1 MSEEGIFYLVLFF
14 NQLADCCVL
23 RLRLQLPQPQLP
35 QQHSYCRRSRCRAAI
50 VDAAAVVVA
59 SVAAATVAVV
69 AAATPLLAAAAV
81 SAAAVAATAVVAA
94 VAVSAA
100 AVAAAVACYS
110 CTIKVSEELIFNLFL
125 AINQLNWLIVVF
137 SDCSGSSH
145 NRGFHCVLLL
155 LSLPKSDGAY
165 CDIGCFLFGQV
176 MLGR

>member
-1 MSEEGIFYLVLFF
+1 M
-14 NQLADCCVL
+14 
-23 RLRLQLPQPQLP
+23 
-35 QQHSYCRRSRCRAAI
+35 
-50 VDAAAVVVA
+50 
-59 SVAAATVAVV
+59 
-69 AAATPLLAAAAV
+69 AAAAV

-176 MLGR
+176 MLAR

>member
-1 MSEEGIFYLVLFF
+1 MFF
-14 NQLADCCVL
+14 QT
-23 RLRLQLPQPQLP
+23 
-35 QQHSYCRRSRCRAAI
+35 
-50 VDAAAVVVA
+50 AAAVVA
-59 SVAAATVAVV
+59 ATVAAATVAVV